1 MSVLACWLSSP
12 HPSSSALSSR
22 SLALKSIAP
31 PSMSQNP
38 AASPPPPPPPMPPVS
53 PLAAARIVEM
63 VSLLA
68 DAKSSLGDTKS
79 SLSDV

>member
-1 MSVLACWLSSP
+1 
-12 HPSSSALSSR
+12 
-22 SLALKSIAP
+22 
-31 PSMSQNP
+31 
-38 AASPPPPPPPMPPVS
+38 MPPVS